1 MQYSEV
7 FRAIPFRIGNE
18 RFAVH
23 ISDVHDFIESDRIRL
38 EKNSQTGSVGVL
50 QRRGGVVI
58 PVFSLGEKLGI
69 QHATTLGRV
78 LIVMKS
84 SGTQEA
90 YAVDEVDQ
98 PIEVRPSH
106 YYPVAPLADPSG
118 DGAVQGIIVHEG
130 NLLLRIDPSRIQAQ
144 RADARVDSIPTPE
157 RTLPIEAGPVAG
169 SGSIFVFLLPAVT
182 PGDRDI
188 LFAVSGKQVLEIVE
202 ESPAVPFP
210 AAPRFV
216 PGLAL
221 WRNRPLPVVDLAS
234 ILGWE
239 ALPQERR
246 NLLVARSAGGAGMV
260 ALSISGT
267 ARTIVLPIQHRL
279 MGEQEI
285 ESVEP
290 RLRAV
295 STAVFDIRGRVVSL
309 LDIDY
314 LLGAMTRKM

>member
-1 MQYSEV
+1 MQYSDV

-23 ISDVHDFIESDRIRL
+23 ISDVNDFIESERIRL
-38 EKNSQTGSVGVL
+38 EKDLHTGSVGVL
-50 QRRGGVVI
+50 QRRGGATI
-58 PVFSLGEKLGI
+58 PVYSLGERLGI
-69 QHATTLGRV
+69 QGSGSVGRV
-78 LIVMKS
+78 VIVMKGEGS
-84 SGTQEA
+84 QQA
-90 YAVDEVDQ
+90 YAVDDVDQ

-106 YYPVAPLADPSG
+106 YYPVSSLADPTG
-118 DGAVQGIIVHEG
+118 EGAVQGIIVHDG
-130 NLLLRIDPSRIQAQ
+130 NLLLRIDPARIRKH
-144 RADARVDSIPTPE
+144 RAAAPLDSIPTPE
-157 RTLPIEAGPVAG
+157 RRMPVETGPAAG

-182 PGDRDI
+182 PGGRDI

-221 WRNRPLPVVDLAS
+221 WRNRPLPVVDMAA

-239 ALPQERR
+239 PLPQERR

-267 ARTIVLPIQHRL
+267 ARTIVLPIQHRV
-279 MGEQEI
+279 MGEEEI
-285 ESVEP
+285 EAAEP

-314 LLGAMTRKM
+314 LLGAMSRKQ